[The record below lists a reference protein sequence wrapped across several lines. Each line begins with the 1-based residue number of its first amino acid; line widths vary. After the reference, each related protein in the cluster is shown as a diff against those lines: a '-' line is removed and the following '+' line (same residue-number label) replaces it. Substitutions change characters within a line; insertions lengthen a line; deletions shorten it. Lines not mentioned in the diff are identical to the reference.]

1 MSLPDIDF
9 PHTGAYIYLNSIFDL
24 SAAVILYY
32 DYALT
37 LPREIQLL
45 WPPHNK
51 LGWFTLTC
59 LLNRYLPIF
68 GHIPF
73 VISYFVPGSFP
84 VCHRLHEY
92 RRGLIM
98 VLQTLVGTLCII
110 RVYALYG
117 RCRRVLGLLLV
128 IYVTAIINAS
138 VILTI
143 SRRTGN
149 ETALVISST
158 RACNQITTASGGLYT
173 ALAWTGVLVFDSVI
187 FFLTLYKAFTIGKG
201 IFLLDVIV
209 RDGAVYFSALFI
221 MNLVNI
227 LTLRFAPPEL
237 KNSTATLTNVIST
250 TLVARLV
257 LNLREQNTALA
268 GLPIFVDTVEVSDG
282 FAGRWSNDKPLGH
295 HLCPGGQVNVRNS
308 PEQFHLVKFSRKSGQ
323 VRDEQTALV

>member
-1 MSLPDIDF
+1 MNLASF
-9 PHTGAYIYLNSIFDL
+9 YISYLNSIIDL
-24 SAAVILYY
+24 SSAVILYY

-37 LPREIQLL
+37 LPREIQFL

-73 VISYFVPGSFP
+73 VILYFVPGNFL
-84 VCHRLHEY
+84 VCNRLHEY
-92 RRGLIM
+92 RRGLVM
-98 VLQTLVGTLCII
+98 VIQVLVATLCII

-117 RCRRVLGLLLV
+117 RSRRVLGLLLV
-128 IYVTAIINAS
+128 IYITAIINTS

-143 SRRTGN
+143 SHQTGTK
-149 ETALVISST
+149 TALVVSSI
-158 RACNQITTASGGLYT
+158 RGCNQITTASGGLYT
-173 ALAWTGVLVFDSVI
+173 ALAWAGVLIFDSVI
-187 FFLTLYKAFTIGKG
+187 FFLTLYKAFTIGRG

-227 LTLRFAPPEL
+227 LMLRFAPPVL

-250 TLVARLV
+250 TLITRLV

-268 GLPIFVDTVEVSDG
+268 GLPIFVDTVG
-282 FAGRWSNDKPLGH
+282 KFQAALPAAGTTTNQSMVLSSFVGRSY
-295 HLCPGGQVNVRNS
+295 
-308 PEQFHLVKFSRKSGQ
+308 
-323 VRDEQTALV
+323 